1 VEKDCQPVTK
11 DTPKNLV
18 LLIAAVASFLTPFM
32 GSAVNVALPVIGRQF
47 GMNAIALSWVAT
59 AYLLAAAICLV
70 PIGRLADIHGRK
82 RVFSIGLVVYTSS
95 SLLAA
100 VAPSGWFLIAARVV
114 EGAGAAMIFG
124 TGTAILMSVFPPQER
139 GRALGIN
146 VAAVY
151 LGLSLGPTLGG
162 LLTQQIGWR
171 SIFLLNVPL
180 GTLILIL
187 IRAMLHGEWAEAR
200 GEAFDLLGSL
210 LYGTSLM
217 ALLIGVTRLS
227 TPLGMALIV
236 AGMGG
241 IALFVLW
248 ELRTA
253 SPVLDMRIFRR
264 NRTFALSN
272 LAALI
277 NYSATFGVGF
287 LMSLYLQYIKGM
299 TPQQAGLVLVA
310 QPVVQALFSP
320 LTGRLSDRVEP
331 RLVASAGMALTA
343 VGLFSLTRIDA
354 ATPVER
360 IIVSLVLLGL
370 GFALFSSPNLN
381 AIMSSVQRRFYGVA
395 AGTQGTMRLIGQNLS
410 MGIVTLVFA
419 LVIGQAEITP
429 ENHPQFLI
437 SVRTDLVILST
448 LCVVGI
454 LASLAR
460 GKVR

>member
-1 VEKDCQPVTK
+1 MDSEPVTK

-32 GSAVNVALPVIGRQF
+32 SSAVNVALPVIGRQF
-47 GMNAIALSWVAT
+47 GMNAISLSWIAT

-82 RVFSIGLVVYTSS
+82 RIFSIGLVVYTSS

-100 VAPSGWFLIAARVV
+100 VAPSGWFLILARVV

-124 TGTAILMSVFPPQER
+124 TGTAILTSVFPPQER

-151 LGLSLGPTLGG
+151 LGLSLGPTIGG
-162 LLTQQIGWR
+162 LLTQELGWR
-171 SIFLLNVPL
+171 SVFLVNVPL
-180 GTLILIL
+180 GTLIFIL
-187 IRAMLHGEWAEAR
+187 IATMLHGEWAEAR
-200 GEAFDLLGSL
+200 GETFDLAGSL
-210 LYGTSLM
+210 LYGASLM
-217 ALLIGVTRLS
+217 VLLIGVTRLPS
-227 TPLGMALIV
+227 PLGFALIA
-236 AGMGG
+236 AGLLG
-241 IALFVLW
+241 AVLFVLW

-253 SPVLDMRIFRR
+253 SPVLDIRLFRR

-277 NYSATFGVGF
+277 NYSATAGVGF

-299 TPQQAGLVLVA
+299 TPRQAGLVLVA

-343 VGLFSLTRIDA
+343 VGLVSLTQIDA
-354 ATPVER
+354 ATPIER
-360 IIVSLVLLGL
+360 IVISLVLLGL
-370 GFALFSSPNLN
+370 GFALFSSPNIN

-419 LVIGQAEITP
+419 LIIGQAEIGP
-429 ENHPQFLI
+429 HNHPQFLS
-437 SVRTDLVILST
+437 SVRTDLVILSA
-448 LCVVGI
+448 LCVGGI